1 MKTEFYYNY
10 YNDTLYKA
18 EQEFSYIFDVN
29 KLDFVKIKSIPDSE
43 HYNYIK
49 GAEGFYKFLKS
60 KIEFYSNIVLAFTAK
75 YKNLKISL
83 ESLKNNN
90 FIFVDNFSTINADN
104 FIFVFDVYH
113 NNFGGY
119 FNKSNTLIL
128 TRRTG
133 FRKFKQQT
141 VVDKAIDYLP
151 TKIDFNNSELKY
163 YNSILSN
170 LKKYLDNFNENYAE
184 FVV

>member
-18 EQEFSYIFDVN
+18 EEEFSYVFDVN
-29 KLDFVKIKSIPDSE
+29 EIDFVKIKSIPDSE

-60 KIEFYSNIVLAFTAK
+60 KIEYYSNIVLAFTAK

-104 FIFVFDVYH
+104 FIFVYISI
-113 NNFGGY
+113 N
-119 FNKSNTLIL
+119 LI
-128 TRRTG
+128 
-133 FRKFKQQT
+133 
-141 VVDKAIDYLP
+141 P
-151 TKIDFNNSELKY
+151 
-163 YNSILSN
+163 
-170 LKKYLDNFNENYAE
+170 
-184 FVV
+184 